1 MGGSGPILENELA
14 SAEFLE
20 PLLEWGGGECVIAV
34 HLDGRARVL
43 GTSRGSSSASDRID
57 LPLRQIVADAIRHDA
72 CALILAHTHPGGD
85 PTPSNADIDATRT
98 LDQALRPLGIRLY
111 DHLIFARGGGRTS
124 FRRLG
129 WL

>member
-1 MGGSGPILENELA
+1 MEGNGAILEDERA
-14 SAEFLE
+14 CAAFVE
-20 PLLEWGGGECVIAV
+20 PLLDWSGGECIIAI
-34 HLDGRARVL
+34 HLDGHGRVL
-43 GTSRGSSSASDRID
+43 GTSRASDPSPDRIE
-57 LPLRQIVADAIRHDA
+57 LPVRQIVGDAIRHDA

-85 PTPSNADIDATRT
+85 PTPSTGDVDATRT

-111 DHLIFARGGGRTS
+111 DHLIFTREGGRTS